1 MLKRVVVRL
10 GESSSSGHYIS
21 YSCDKYGEMV
31 YNDTDVHRVLW
42 NSIKENISIGGC
54 LFVYINKG
62 CAGIK
67 AKGASTV
74 KVFRRRRTVRQPV
87 QPVPPSESI
96 VYDEV
101 ELLYARGV
109 QQAAHGPQPGPPSH
123 LVLPLP
129 TL

>member
-1 MLKRVVVRL
+1 MVHL

-31 YNDTDVHRVLW
+31 DNDSDVHRVLW
-42 NSIKENISIGGC
+42 NSTKENISIGAC
-54 LFVYINKG
+54 PFVYKNKE

-74 KVFRRRRTVRQPV
+74 EVFRRRRTVRQPV
-87 QPVPPSESI
+87 QPVPSSESI

-101 ELLYARGV
+101 ELFYARGV
-109 QQAAHGPQPGPPSH
+109 QQAARGPQPNPPSH
-123 LVLPLP
+123 LVWPLP

>member
-1 MLKRVVVRL
+1 MKRVIPDKTLIVKCRQGQVCYMLKRVVVNL

-21 YSCDKYGEMV
+21 YTCDKYGEMV
-31 YNDTDVHRVLW
+31 YNDSDVHRVLL
-42 NSIKENISIGGC
+42 NSTKENISISGC
-54 LFVYINKG
+54 LFFYRNKE

-87 QPVPPSESI
+87 QPVPSSESI

-101 ELLYARGV
+101 ELLYARVV
-109 QQAAHGPQPGPPSH
+109 Q
-123 LVLPLP
+123 
-129 TL
+129 